1 MSRDSIVDSTVIGCL
16 RLSNISV
23 ICHVIYLQFPIQACF
38 SSTSSAR
45 RHGGVYGLP
54 NIGRRRKYR
63 EVSCTER
70 TFQGNDFEWIPTVKM
85 ETRHLVEGYFGSKI
99 SGDL

>member
-1 MSRDSIVDSTVIGCL
+1 MLFIYSFQFRHAFLPRRPPGGTAAYMVYP
-16 RLSNISV
+16 ISD
-23 ICHVIYLQFPIQACF
+23 
-38 SSTSSAR
+38 
-45 RHGGVYGLP
+45 
-54 NIGRRRKYR
+54 IGRRRKYR